1 MRKRK
6 SLTFVQKMDKLLSC
20 GMLHNKRASA
30 AASSDIAPL
39 EERVKKIL
47 GIAERLKKDKGR
59 MLFFVMYDI
68 ESDKVRTQ
76 VVRYLERSGCTRI
89 QRSIF
94 LADAEISVYEKIKD
108 DLAYVQSVYDNKDS
122 IIVLPVTTDYL
133 RMMKIIG
140 RNIDVD
146 IITNARN
153 TLFF

>member
-6 SLTFVQKMDKLLSC
+6 ALTFVERMNKLASG
-20 GMLHNKRASA
+20 GMLHNKEASTA
-30 AASSDIAPL
+30 ASDIAPL
-39 EERVKKIL
+39 EDRVKMVL
-47 GIAERLKKDKGR
+47 GIADKLKKNKGR
-59 MLFFVMYDI
+59 MLFFIMYDI

-76 VVRYLERSGCTRI
+76 VVKYLERSGCTRI

-94 LADAEISVYEKIKD
+94 LAEAEISVYEKIKD
-108 DLAYVQSVYDNKDS
+108 DLSYVQSVYENNDS

-140 RNIDVD
+140 KNIDVD
-146 IITNARN
+146 IITNNRN